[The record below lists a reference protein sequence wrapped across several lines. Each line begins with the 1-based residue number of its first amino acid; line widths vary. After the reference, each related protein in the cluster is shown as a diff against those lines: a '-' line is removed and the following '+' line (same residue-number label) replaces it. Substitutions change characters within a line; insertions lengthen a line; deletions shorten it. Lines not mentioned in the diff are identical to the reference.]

1 MRKDQKGAIV
11 ERLAEN
17 LGRASIALI
26 SEYKGMTAAQSDDM
40 RRRLRAVR
48 GEFRVAKNTLV
59 RRAIKDT
66 RYEALG
72 EKLGGPVGLIL
83 SYADPVELAKT
94 VTSMRE
100 LADKFK
106 VRGGVLDGKAL
117 SAEEVQAFAAL
128 PPREVIFAQLLGLLQ
143 APATRLARLLNEPG
157 SAMARLLDAMS
168 KRQGASDGAQS
179 EGGSAP
185 VAAATATPPAA
196 AAETPPSVE
205 SGTPPS
211 AESATP
217 PAVEG
222 ATRPTVEG
230 AASPA
235 VASVVP
241 AAVEGATPP
250 AVEGAVPPA
259 VEGAT
264 PPVVAGAAPPTV
276 EDAVPPAVE
285 GAAPTA
291 VEAEKPPTVASDTPP
306 AVADAVPPA
315 VEGETPPAKDPAAK
329 E

>member
-1 MRKDQKGAIV
+1 MRKDQKGTIV
-11 ERLAEN
+11 EELAEN
-17 LGRASIALI
+17 LGRASIALV

-100 LADKFK
+100 LGDKFK

-143 APATRLARLLNEPG
+143 APATQLARLLNEPG
-157 SAMARLLDAMS
+157 SAMARLLDAIS

-196 AAETPPSVE
+196 AAETPPS
-205 SGTPPS
+205 

-217 PAVEG
+217 PAADG

-230 AASPA
+230 AVSPA

-241 AAVEGATPP
+241 PAVEGATPP

-259 VEGAT
+259 VEG
-264 PPVVAGAAPPTV
+264 
-276 EDAVPPAVE
+276 
-285 GAAPTA
+285 
-291 VEAEKPPTVASDTPP
+291 EKPPTVAAETPP
-306 AVADAVPPA
+306 VI
-315 VEGETPPAKDPAAK
+315 EGEMPPAKDTAEK

>member
-1 MRKDQKGAIV
+1 MRKDQKGTIV

-48 GEFRVAKNTLV
+48 GEFRVAKNTLM

-72 EKLGGPVGLIL
+72 DKLGGPVGLIL

-100 LADKFK
+100 LGDKFK

-143 APATRLARLLNEPG
+143 APATQLARLLNEPG
-157 SAMARLLDAMS
+157 SAMARLLGAIS
-168 KRQGASDGAQS
+168 KRPGASEVAQADG
-179 EGGSAP
+179 GTAP
-185 VAAATATPPAA
+185 VAG
-196 AAETPPSVE
+196 ETS
-205 SGTPPS
+205 
-211 AESATP
+211 
-217 PAVEG
+217 PAV
-222 ATRPTVEG
+222 AG

-235 VASVVP
+235 VEGEKPPTVAGATPPP
-241 AAVEGATPP
+241 AEGATTPAVESAVPLAVAGATPP
-250 AVEGAVPPA
+250 AVEGETPLAVAGETAPAVEDETTPAVESAVPPA
-259 VEGAT
+259 VEDAT
-264 PPVVAGAAPPTV
+264 
-276 EDAVPPAVE
+276 
-285 GAAPTA
+285 
-291 VEAEKPPTVASDTPP
+291 SP
-306 AVADAVPPA
+306 AVAGETSPA
-315 VEGETPPAKDPAAK
+315 VEGETPPAKDTAAK

>member
-1 MRKDQKGAIV
+1 MRKDQKGTIV
-11 ERLAEN
+11 EELAEN
-17 LGRASIALI
+17 LGRASIALV
-26 SEYKGMTAAQSDDM
+26 SEYKGMTAGQSDDM

-196 AAETPPSVE
+196 AAETPPS
-205 SGTPPS
+205 

-230 AASPA
+230 AVSPA

-241 AAVEGATPP
+241 PAVEGATPP

-259 VEGAT
+259 VEG
-264 PPVVAGAAPPTV
+264 
-276 EDAVPPAVE
+276 
-285 GAAPTA
+285 
-291 VEAEKPPTVASDTPP
+291 EKLPTVAAETPP
-306 AVADAVPPA
+306 GI
-315 VEGETPPAKDPAAK
+315 EGEMPPAKDTAEK